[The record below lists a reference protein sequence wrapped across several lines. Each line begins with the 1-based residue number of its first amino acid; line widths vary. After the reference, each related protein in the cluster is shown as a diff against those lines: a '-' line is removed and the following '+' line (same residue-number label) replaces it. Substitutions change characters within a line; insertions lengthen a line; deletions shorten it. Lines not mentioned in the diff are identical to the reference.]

1 MGQITHSEGF
11 ISGVEQTHLKRA
23 FIWRVGLPLRMFIL
37 FRSFTR
43 KWCFGN
49 FTICHQIFTMFPYCV
64 IPLARARF
72 YEGPQI
78 DHNHRTRRITQ
89 RMLSK

>member
-37 FRSFTR
+37 FRSFTS

-49 FTICHQIFTMFPYCV
+49 FTKCHQIFTMFPYCV